1 MQVQVNVKH
10 MGRRKNAIETHPYEI
25 GEVRDVGALI
35 TAFVTAEVA
44 RFNARAEAGETALTY
59 LTNAQISDGA
69 AAGKVAFGTD
79 YNGKVQDLA
88 AAVENAHLC
97 FVDGIYRIFV
107 NGEELEDALSAPVHL
122 KENDEITF
130 VRLTMLAG
138 RMW

>member
-88 AAVENAHLC
+88 AAVENAHQC

-107 NGEELEDALSAPVHL
+107 NGEELEDALDAPVLL

>member
-88 AAVENAHLC
+88 AAVENAHQC
-97 FVDGIYRIFV
+97 FVDSIYRIFV
-107 NGEELEDALSAPVHL
+107 NGEELEDALDAPVLL